1 MRGRA
6 LRETIIPLGRDR
18 ATVSKSGTIGGLGG
32 QTFSSF
38 ASSAQPCRQAS
49 CAAGL
54 GFLTSTVTA
63 PAVRCSCFYRES
75 TSINLF
81 FRWRLTRWTPLRELQ
96 YDTIMAKLPMLL
108 SALPVSRARLRWRS
122 RERGDSSSNCLQIR
136 FFILHTL
143 NADAMACPVISGIL
157 CHAKGTF
164 LSRYVG
170 PASGRVG
177 IRLGAMQRQASP
189 PLPR

>member
-1 MRGRA
+1 
-6 LRETIIPLGRDR
+6 
-18 ATVSKSGTIGGLGG
+18 
-32 QTFSSF
+32 
-38 ASSAQPCRQAS
+38 
-49 CAAGL
+49 
-54 GFLTSTVTA
+54 
-63 PAVRCSCFYRES
+63 
-75 TSINLF
+75 
-81 FRWRLTRWTPLRELQ
+81 
-96 YDTIMAKLPMLL
+96 MAKLPMLL

-143 NADAMACPVISGIL
+143 NADAMAYPVISGIL

-177 IRLGAMQRQASP
+177 IRLGACSDKQACRCHDEGRSPSPSPDHSSTLPITASGAGAGQGEFDAPILGPPLRRVVRGNRVRVAEPARRNQVRFDPLRDEEIGDGLRPLQRQLLVAFNPSCAQFGAD
-189 PLPR
+189 